1 MFENEKF
8 RAKFGVK
15 VEVTLIDGRK
25 MCGDL
30 FLNQDQRVLDLFNDD
45 RPFVP
50 FEDTGGSV
58 RVLRKTAIME
68 IRPIQ
73 PKPSVAEPIP
83 LSVAMEQRRRLT
95 LVDDA

>member
-1 MFENEKF
+1 MFENAKF

-50 FEDTGGSV
+50 FEDAGGSV

-68 IRPIQ
+68 IKPIQ
-73 PKPSVAEPIP
+73 PSFG
-83 LSVAMEQRRRLT
+83 
-95 LVDDA
+95 